1 MDDPSEELNE
11 LHEQA
16 EKAERAK
23 MLDVSFTMSVL
34 AVLLAAATLL
44 GHRAHTE
51 EVVLSNDRT
60 DQWNFYQFKKLRGTQ
75 AEQVFDNLSVLQND
89 MKDAKTREDIEKIKE
104 KYHKRAEKETDDIEK
119 IMEEANKI
127 QDEKKVVARRA
138 DRFDLAEGFLEVA
151 LVICSLTL
159 LTMNR
164 AFWWAG
170 MAIGGIGILV
180 VVLGLLLH

>member
-1 MDDPSEELNE
+1 MENAGEEFNE

-16 EKAERAK
+16 EKAEHTK
-23 MLDVSFTMSVL
+23 MIEVSFTMSVL
-34 AVLLAAATLL
+34 AVLLAGATLL

-75 AEQVFDNLSVLQND
+75 AEQVVDNLTVLSNTT
-89 MKDAKTREDIEKIKE
+89 KDSALREDFDKIKE
-104 KYHKRAEKETDDIEK
+104 KYRKRAEKETEDIEK
-119 IMEEANKI
+119 IN
-127 QDEKKVVARRA
+127 EKAREIEQEKEVIARRA

-159 LTMNR
+159 LTSNR
-164 AFWWAG
+164 TFWFGG
-170 MAIGGIGILV
+170 MAIGAAGV
-180 VVLGLLLH
+180 VIVILGLLLH

>member
-1 MDDPSEELNE
+1 MANPGEEFNE

-16 EKAERAK
+16 EKAEHTK
-23 MLDVSFTMSVL
+23 MIEVSFTMSVL

-51 EVVLSNDRT
+51 EVILSNDRT

-75 AEQVFDNLSVLQND
+75 AEQIVDNLTVLETT
-89 MKDAKTREDIEKIKE
+89 MKDGKEKEDVEKIKE
-104 KYHKRAEKETDDIEK
+104 KYAKRIEK
-119 IMEEANKI
+119 ANDDTKEISGEAKKLE
-127 QDEKKVVARRA
+127 DEKKVVARRA

-164 AFWWAG
+164 TFWYG
-170 MAIGGIGILV
+170 GIAIGAAGV
-180 VVLGLLLH
+180 VVVILGLLLH

>member
-1 MDDPSEELNE
+1 MEDPSEELTE

-16 EKAERAK
+16 EKAEHSK
-23 MLDVSFTMSVL
+23 MIEVSFTMSVL

-75 AEQVFDNLSVLQND
+75 AEQSFDNLTVLQAD
-89 MKDAKTREDIEKIKE
+89 IKDEKTREDIEKIKE
-104 KYHKRAEKETDDIEK
+104 KYKKRSEKETEDIEK
-119 IMEEANKI
+119 ISEEAKKI
-127 QDEKKVVARRA
+127 EGEKETIARRA
-138 DRFDLAEGFLEVA
+138 NRFDLAEGFLEVA

-159 LTMNR
+159 LTANR
-164 AFWWAG
+164 SFWWAG
-170 MAIGGIGILV
+170 MVIGAVGVAVI
-180 VVLGLLLH
+180 VLGLLMH